1 MPTMSEPET
10 TTATAA
16 EIAGEW
22 MRADSILVLTHE
34 RPDGDAVGS
43 ALGTAEFLRSCGKR
57 AEALFPEML
66 PKRYERFARAGR
78 FEPLSPQM
86 CAAYDLILVLDCAN
100 PARIATGGMTIA
112 DLASHRV
119 LNIDHHRGNTV
130 PGAVNFVDSTAA
142 AASLL
147 TFEIARLTGKKIPPE
162 AATLWYLGIT
172 TDTGSFRFANTTP
185 RVLLAAAELMELG
198 AKQEAVVNA
207 VYFSKPRNQ
216 QLFEAELMEK
226 FLKVAADGKISYA
239 VLPEEFPARH
249 GFDMRDS
256 EGVIDLLRE
265 IDGTVIAVLAYQR
278 EGVFK
283 FSFRSK
289 ESAFPVGPFA
299 RSLGGGGHEM
309 AAGATV
315 PLPDAAAAE
324 KFILEN
330 IPALLNA
337 SSSKTKEPDKNNL

>member
-1 MPTMSEPET
+1 MPTMNEPET

-16 EIAGEW
+16 EIAAEW
-22 MRADSILVLTHE
+22 MRAGSILILTHE

-57 AEALFPEML
+57 ADALFPERL
-66 PKRYERFARAGR
+66 PKRYTGFARAAR

-86 CAAYDLILVLDCAN
+86 CATYDLILVLDCAN
-100 PARIATGGMTIA
+100 PARIATGGMTIH
-112 DLASHRV
+112 DLELTSCRV
-119 LNIDHHRGNTV
+119 LNVDHHRGNTV
-130 PGAVNFVDSTAA
+130 PGAVNFVDATAA

-147 TFEIARLTGKKIPPE
+147 TFEIARLTGEKIPHE

-185 RVLLAAAELMELG
+185 RVLFAAAELLKLG
-198 AKQEAVVNA
+198 AAQEEVVNA

-216 QLFEAELMEK
+216 QLFEAELVEK
-226 FLKVAADGKISYA
+226 FLKVTDDGKIAYA
-239 VLPEEFPARH
+239 VLPEEFPVRH

-265 IDGTVIAVLAYQR
+265 IDGTIIAVLAYQR
-278 EGVFK
+278 GGEFK

-289 ESAFPVGPFA
+289 ERSFPVGPLA
-299 RSLGGGGHEM
+299 RRLGGGGHEM

-315 PLPDAAAAE
+315 LLPDAAAAE
-324 KFILEN
+324 EFILN
-330 IPALLNA
+330 NVPGVLQI
-337 SSSKTKEPDKNNL
+337 EPEK